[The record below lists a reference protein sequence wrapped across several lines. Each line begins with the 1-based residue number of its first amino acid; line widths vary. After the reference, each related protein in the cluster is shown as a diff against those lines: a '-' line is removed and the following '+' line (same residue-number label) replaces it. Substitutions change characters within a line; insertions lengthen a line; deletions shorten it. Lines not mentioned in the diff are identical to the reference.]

1 MIKEHLP
8 SLIMTEKI
16 TNLSIEIAELTGMIS
31 LSNHIYQNSAFREV
45 NQFQSIYSSLAFERN
60 PLTHDQVRDII
71 DGKRVYGTL
80 QDIREVQNLY
90 EVYSIIS
97 KLNPYSIEDLIKVY
111 NIMIHDLIILQN
123 KEVDDLFSWLKE
135 SQQHPLIKSCIFH
148 YQFQRIQPFT
158 DKNRRIS
165 IIWHKLI
172 LSSWKEF
179 YLWLPIEK
187 ILYKE
192 QKKYAQVL
200 NASNKEGQSTVF
212 VEYILTIIKDTLKE
226 WLSTELLFAN
236 PPPPML

>member
-1 MIKEHLP
+1 MIKRHLP

-16 TNLSIEIAELTGMIS
+16 TNVSIEIGELTGMIS
-31 LSNHIYQNSAFREV
+31 LSKHICQNSAFREE

-90 EVYSIIS
+90 EVFSIIS
-97 KLNPYSIEDLIKVY
+97 KLNPYSIENLIRVY
-111 NIMIHDLIILQN
+111 NIVMHDLIIQQN
-123 KEVDDLFSWLKE
+123 KEVDDLFLWLKE
-135 SQQHPLIKSCIFH
+135 TQQHPLIKSCIFH
-148 YQFQRIQPFT
+148 YQFQRIQPLT
-158 DKNRRIS
+158 DENSRIS

-172 LSSWKEF
+172 LSSWREF
-179 YLWLPIEK
+179 FLWLPIE
-187 ILYKE
+187 IPIYKE
-192 QKKYAQVL
+192 QKKYDQAL
-200 NASNKEGQSTVF
+200 NVSSKEGQSAVF

-236 PPPPML
+236 STPPML

>member
-8 SLIMTEKI
+8 SLIVTEKI

-31 LSNHIYQNSAFREV
+31 LSNHICQNSAFREV

-172 LSSWKEF
+172 LSRWKGF

-236 PPPPML
+236 PTPPML